1 MTSFEHQGV
10 EKPSKPFSLI
20 FSIELWERFGYYGM
34 QALLVIYLIRELNF
48 TDTMANNLFGAFS
61 ALCYAFISIGGV
73 IGDKV
78 LGTKRTMF
86 IGAVVLAIGYG
97 LLGLDANEH
106 LYLGLAAII
115 TGNMLFKAN
124 PSSLVSKLYKPGDHR
139 IDSAFTIYYMSINI
153 GSFISMLLCPIAK
166 DFWGW
171 NAGFM
176 ICCIGLIIA
185 IVNYLFCHKLLSK
198 IGSDP
203 DFKPMSSIK
212 FIYVAAFTII
222 LTFVCEWLLKNL
234 TITNCLLAI
243 AIIVVAILCG
253 KILIGLDTKQDKMK
267 FVVCLVLIFEA
278 IIFFILYQQMPTSL
292 NLFAIRNTNHVV
304 FGITLPG
311 ESFQSL
317 NPLWILVASP
327 ALAWMYVKLGKNGK
341 DFSLPGKFAFGMLL
355 CSFGF
360 LILPF
365 AGKYFSTHGIVS
377 GNWLVVSYGFQSLGE
392 LLVSGLGLAMVTKL
406 VPQRMM
412 GFMMGAWFMSTA
424 VAMALGGIVASFAS
438 VPHNI
443 TNPVHSLPIYSQL
456 FIKLGIATFIISVIM
471 FIFVPKLKKYIV
483 D

>member
-1 MTSFEHQGV
+1 MSNFEHQGV
-10 EKPSKPFSLI
+10 EKPMKPFSLI

-34 QALLVIYLIRELNF
+34 QALLVVYLIRELNF
-48 TDTMANNLFGAFS
+48 SDTMANSLFGAFS

-86 IGAVVLAIGYG
+86 IGAIVLAIGYG
-97 LLGLDANEH
+97 LLGLDAGEH

-153 GSFISMLLCPIAK
+153 GSFVSMLLCPIAK
-166 DFWGW
+166 DYWGW
-171 NAGFM
+171 NMAFM

-185 IVNYLFCHKLLSK
+185 IVNYMFCSRLLAEV
-198 IGSDP
+198 GSDP
-203 DFKPMSSIK
+203 DFAPLNFKK
-212 FIYVAAFTII
+212 FIYVIGFTII
-222 LTFVCEWLLKNL
+222 LTFICAWLLKHL
-234 TITNCLLAI
+234 TITNWLLAI

-253 KILIGLDTKQDKMK
+253 KILFSLETKQDKMK
-267 FVVCLVLIFEA
+267 FVVCIILILEA
-278 IIFFILYQQMPTSL
+278 IVFFVLYQQMPTSL
-292 NLFAIRNTNHVV
+292 NLFTIRNTNHTL
-304 FGITLPG
+304 FGLTIPG

-317 NPLWILVASP
+317 NPLWILLASP
-327 ALAWMYVKLGKNGK
+327 VLAWIYAKLGKQGK

-355 CSFGF
+355 TSFGF

-365 AGKYFSTHGIVS
+365 AGKYFSSNGLIS
-377 GNWLVVSYGFQSLGE
+377 GNWLIISYGFQSLGE
-392 LLVSGLGLAMVTKL
+392 LFVSGLGLAMVTKL

-424 VAMALGGIVASFAS
+424 VAMALGGVVASFAS

-443 TNPVHSLPIYSQL
+443 TEPILSMPIYSQL
-456 FIKLGIATFIISVIM
+456 FIKLGISTFIISIIM
-471 FIFVPKLKKYIV
+471 FVFVPKLKKYIV
-483 D
+483 E

>member
-1 MTSFEHQGV
+1 MAEFEHQGV
-10 EKPSKPFSLI
+10 ERPGRPFSLI

-34 QALLVIYLIRELNF
+34 QALLVIYLIKELNF
-48 TDTMANNLFGAFS
+48 TDTMANSLFGAFS

-73 IGDKV
+73 VGDKI

-106 LYLGLAAII
+106 LYIGLAAII

-139 IDSAFTIYYMSINI
+139 IDSAFTIYYMAINI
-153 GSFISMLLCPIAK
+153 GSFVSMILCPFAK
-166 DFWGW
+166 EFWGW

-185 IVNYLFCHKLLSK
+185 IVNYLFCYRLLSEV
-198 IGSDP
+198 GSDP
-203 DFKPMSSIK
+203 DFKPMNLIK
-212 FIYVAAFTII
+212 FVYVIAFTAV
-222 LTFVCEWLLKNL
+222 LTFVCAWLLKHL
-234 TITNCLLAI
+234 TVTNILLAI
-243 AIIVVAILCG
+243 AIIIVAILCV
-253 KILIGLDTKQDKMK
+253 KIFIGLETKQDKMK
-267 FVVCLVLIFEA
+267 FVVCIILILEA
-278 IIFFILYQQMPTSL
+278 IVFFVLYQQMPTSL
-292 NLFAIRNTNHVV
+292 NLFTIRNTNHVIL
-304 FGITLPG
+304 GLTLPG

-317 NPLWILVASP
+317 NPLWILLASP
-327 ALAWMYVKLGKNGK
+327 ILAWMYIRLGKQGK

-365 AGKYFSTHGIVS
+365 AGKFFATNGIIS
-377 GNWLVVSYGFQSLGE
+377 GNWLIVTYGFQSIGE

-424 VAMALGGIVASFAS
+424 VAMALGGVVASFAS
-438 VPHNI
+438 VPHDLQDPI
-443 TNPVHSLPIYSQL
+443 QSLPIYSQL
-456 FIKLGIATFIISVIM
+456 FVKLGISAFIISIIM